1 MLSLT
6 EVLRILKVLIVTN
19 NTLVREAC
27 GENGTNAFFRVEV
40 HYVDGDVE
48 LLLLKVRDMV
58 YEGYPLL
65 SHPLPSSMRMIYSPY
80 RSVMLGAN
88 IEELDPWHAET
99 IEDSLWKYRRSTENR
114 IPNIVNDEDYK
125 WADMQ
130 LLLATLK
137 EPRSFN

>member
-1 MLSLT
+1 MN
-6 EVLRILKVLIVTN
+6 VLIITN
-19 NTLVREAC
+19 NPLVREAC
-27 GENGTNAFFRVEV
+27 KKNAENVFFRVET

-65 SHPLPSSMRMIYSPY
+65 SHPLPASMRMIYSPY
-80 RSVMLGAN
+80 RSVMLGAG

-99 IEDSLWKYRRSTENR
+99 IEGSLRKYRRSTENR
-114 IPNIVNDEDYK
+114 ISNRINDEDYK
-125 WADMQ
+125 LVDMQ

-137 EPRSFN
+137 EPRSFS